1 MVQPTSLFFLKHDKI
16 LLATFEIA
24 LEQYVPLVKKIRSLK
39 VFLFFYWQCQ
49 SSLEYSNISGLL
61 ESQTPIFIFCQK
73 LKLLLTKDQILE
85 LHNVQYKKKTSLK
98 KDKTQK
104 HPCFL

>member
-61 ESQTPIFIFCQK
+61 ESQTPIFIFLPKTQIITNERSNIGITQCTIQK
-73 LKLLLTKDQILE
+73 KKLL
-85 LHNVQYKKKTSLK
+85 
-98 KDKTQK
+98 
-104 HPCFL
+104 